1 MKRYIAGLV
10 TALVLVAGLAYSQG
24 FTVKNY
30 NEPCQGV
37 NCDNRL
43 VLGGSI
49 VANATEIVLTN
60 VDLDTTDNS
69 IAAGLCERQASV
81 TAAGVV
87 STDNLLWTATST
99 DLNIAF
105 SIGSI
110 IPNTGTVTIQL
121 CNNSAGA
128 LDPGA
133 VADFRIWRVQ

>member
-1 MKRYIAGLV
+1 MKRYIAGIV
-10 TALVLVAGLAYSQG
+10 TALVLMAGLAYSQG

-30 NEPCQGV
+30 TEPCQGV

-43 VLGGSI
+43 VLGGSV
-49 VANATEIVLTN
+49 VANGSEIVLTN

-69 IAAGLCERQASV
+69 IGAGLCERQTGV

-87 STDNLLWTATST
+87 STDNLLWTMTST
-99 DLNIAF
+99 DLNVAF
-105 SIGSI
+105 TVLF
-110 IPNTGTVTIQL
+110 IPNTGTVTIQV

-133 VADFRIWRVQ
+133 VADFRVWRVQ